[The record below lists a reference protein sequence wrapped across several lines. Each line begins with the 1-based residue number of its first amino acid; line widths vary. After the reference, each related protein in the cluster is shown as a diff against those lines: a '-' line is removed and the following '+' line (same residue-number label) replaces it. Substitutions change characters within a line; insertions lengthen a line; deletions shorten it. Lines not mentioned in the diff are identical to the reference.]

1 MFCEMLERAF
11 GGFFLGVQ
19 PWSFQGCS
27 DLAFVGHR
35 ERDSDADNEGEEWMM
50 ISKSCFSPS
59 STALLC
65 VLGGRPAE
73 KEANKCS
80 SNKRSMNV
88 QYLFTPV
95 LHGGELNTDVGRCR
109 R

>member
-19 PWSFQGCS
+19 PWSFRGCR
-27 DLAFVGHR
+27 DLEFVGHR
-35 ERDSDADNEGEEWMM
+35 ERDSDAANEGEEWVM

-65 VLGGRPAE
+65 VLGGRPVE
-73 KEANKCS
+73 EGANECS
-80 SNKRSMNV
+80 MHVYAVIERLFDE
-88 QYLFTPV
+88 YLCKIALRQFYMV
-95 LHGGELNTDVGRCR
+95 ES
-109 R
+109 